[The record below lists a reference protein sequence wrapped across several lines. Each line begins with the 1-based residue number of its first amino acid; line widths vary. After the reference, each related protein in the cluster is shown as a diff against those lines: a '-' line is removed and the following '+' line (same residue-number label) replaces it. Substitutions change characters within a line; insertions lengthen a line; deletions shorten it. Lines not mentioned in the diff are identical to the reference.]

1 MIEEKSRLL
10 IVDDDQEIQS
20 ILVEFLGCFYDCVA
34 VNSAEAALAALATQP
49 FDLIMTDIAMG
60 RMSGLEMVRQILIQV
75 PGSVII
81 MISGQRNIESAIQ
94 AMRAGAFDYITKPFE
109 LGEVAAVTRRALEQR
124 KRFESAG
131 APARSDESS
140 KELSAAIS
148 NHEFVVHYQPQVEIQ
163 TGEIVG
169 VEALVRWQHPTR
181 GLLLPADF
189 IPLAERNGAILQ
201 LGESVLRAAC
211 TQARRWHDLGLSNF
225 RVAVNVSPRQLRQE
239 LLAETVAS
247 LLQETGLRASSL
259 EIEITESLFMHD
271 DGIGIQTLTE
281 LRNMGVLISIDD
293 FGTGYSSLS
302 YLKRLPID
310 SIKLDASFVKD
321 ATTDPDDA
329 ALVIAIIALAH
340 NLRLRVIAEGIET
353 EEQLNLLRSL
363 RCDEG
368 QGYFFG
374 RPVAEDVITAWA
386 EQGDHHELLVLRE
399 AA

>member
-1 MIEEKSRLL
+1 MKARIEN
-10 IVDDDQEIQS
+10 
-20 ILVEFLGCFYDCVA
+20 A
-34 VNSAEAALAALATQP
+34 
-49 FDLIMTDIAMG
+49 
-60 RMSGLEMVRQILIQV
+60 
-75 PGSVII
+75 
-81 MISGQRNIESAIQ
+81 
-94 AMRAGAFDYITKPFE
+94 RAPE
-109 LGEVAAVTRRALEQR
+109 
-124 KRFESAG
+124 
-131 APARSDESS
+131 RSDESS

-281 LRNMGVLISIDD
+281 LRKMGVLISIDD

-329 ALVIAIIALAH
+329 ALIIAIIALAH

-386 EQGDHHELLVLRE
+386 KQGDHRELLLLRE

>member
-1 MIEEKSRLL
+1 VSEAKPRVL
-10 IVDDDQEIQS
+10 IVDDDPEIRS
-20 ILVEFLGCFYDCVA
+20 ILLEFLGRSYECLA
-34 VNSAEAALAALATQP
+34 LSSAEEALPMLATQQ
-49 FDLIMTDIAMG
+49 FDLIMTDIAMA
-60 RMSGLEMVRQILIQV
+60 RMNGLDLVRHIISEA
-75 PGSVII
+75 PDSVIV
-81 MISGQRNIESAIQ
+81 MISGQQTIEFAIQ

-109 LGEVAAVTRRALEQR
+109 LREVAAVARRALEHR
-124 KRFESAG
+124 KRIENAR
-131 APARSDESS
+131 APERSDESS

-148 NHEFVVHYQPQVEIQ
+148 NHEFVLHYQPQVEIQ
-163 TGEIVG
+163 TGGIVG
-169 VEALVRWQHPTR
+169 VEALVRWQHPTL
-181 GLLLPADF
+181 GLLLPGDF
-189 IPLAERNGAILQ
+189 IPLAERNGTILE

-211 TQARRWHDLGLSNF
+211 TQARRWNDLGLSNF

-239 LLAETVAS
+239 RLAETVAS

-259 EIEITESLFMHD
+259 EVEITESLFMHD

-281 LRNMGVLISIDD
+281 LRKMGVLISIDD

-329 ALVIAIIALAH
+329 ALIIAIIALAH

-386 EQGDHHELLVLRE
+386 QQGDHREPLLLRE